1 MHLFWPHTHVLYI
14 AELSVRRRSEWH
26 LKRHDLTGCAKN
38 PLPPTVPHRPRAR
51 EELSLRS
58 DRTYHHSIALVT
70 ASTVIPHV
78 VERFC
83 LPDSEQSAKVSRFRR
98 WGKPNGAI
106 KAYTLRASRA
116 TSLLPG
122 MLWSRRLHPE
132 LSRDALY
139 RWTYGAWPDDSWEK
153 L

>member
-1 MHLFWPHTHVLYI
+1 M
-14 AELSVRRRSEWH
+14 
-26 LKRHDLTGCAKN
+26 
-38 PLPPTVPHRPRAR
+38 
-51 EELSLRS
+51 
-58 DRTYHHSIALVT
+58 

-83 LPDSEQSAKVSRFRR
+83 LPDSEQSAKVSRFCR

-122 MLWSRRLHPE
+122 MLWSRRLHPQ